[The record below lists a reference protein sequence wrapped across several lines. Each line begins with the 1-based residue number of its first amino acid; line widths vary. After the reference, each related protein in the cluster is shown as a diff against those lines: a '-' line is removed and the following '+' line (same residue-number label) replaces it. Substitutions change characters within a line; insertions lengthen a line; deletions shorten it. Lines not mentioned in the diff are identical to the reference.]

1 MVAISYLGVCGAV
14 PLICDRKV
22 NVKRVRECWKE
33 CVGCVGS
40 GHNWCVRML
49 GTLMCVSV
57 CDCGQLSLGQKGRR
71 QYAYAEGPEGDALG
85 DPERRKRVK
94 GNGCEGKVSGWQ
106 WK

>member
-22 NVKRVRECWKE
+22 NVKRGRECWKE

-49 GTLMCVSV
+49 GTLMCVYV
-57 CDCGQLSLGQKGRR
+57 CDCVCEREKESDRERSDCVRCSVMSASLR
-71 QYAYAEGPEGDALG
+71 PCAL
-85 DPERRKRVK
+85 
-94 GNGCEGKVSGWQ
+94 
-106 WK
+106 